1 MQSMSK
7 EFSDVKF
14 LRIDTD
20 KAPVSYEM
28 CNYDAH
34 YIKKCNLFG
43 GKNLQFHWRQYK
55 ISYFWH
61 EQLLA
66 VF

>member
-43 GKNLQFHWRQYK
+43 GKNLQFH
-55 ISYFWH
+55 
-61 EQLLA
+61 
-66 VF
+66 